1 MGDILLLAGLWNNLC
16 GLYRFHELE
25 HAKQVYGHCQD
36 NADDNFSKESI
47 MSGIIGR
54 FTSLYHVNSE
64 KRHNRPFLEA
74 AMAACAVVA
83 ASEGEVTFSERIRVD
98 QIMETLEKLKIFD
111 PHEGVNLFNQ
121 YTDMIIASP
130 KQGHE
135 QVLSIIKAQAVDHET
150 AELLVHLCLAV
161 SQSDGKTS
169 LIEHIEIVTL
179 CGLIDVDPDKIGLD
193 TQQVIDNFAK

>member
-1 MGDILLLAGLWNNLC
+1 
-16 GLYRFHELE
+16 
-25 HAKQVYGHCQD
+25 
-36 NADDNFSKESI
+36 
-47 MSGIIGR
+47 MSGIISQ
-54 FTSLYHVNSE
+54 FISQYHASSE

-74 AMAACAVVA
+74 AMAACATVA

-98 QIMETLEKLKIFD
+98 QIMETLEKFKIFD

-121 YTDMIIASP
+121 YSDKIIESP

-135 QVLSIIKAQAVDHET
+135 QALSVIKAQATDSET
-150 AELLVHLCLAV
+150 AELLIRLCLAV

-169 LIEHIEIVTL
+169 LVEHIEIVTL

-193 TQQVIDNFAK
+193 TQQLFENISE